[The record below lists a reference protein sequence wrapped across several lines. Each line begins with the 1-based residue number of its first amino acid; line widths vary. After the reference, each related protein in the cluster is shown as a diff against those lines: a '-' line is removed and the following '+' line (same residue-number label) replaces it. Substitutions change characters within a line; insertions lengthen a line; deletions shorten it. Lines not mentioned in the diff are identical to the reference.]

1 MLRIGVLAIFAIQY
15 AQLERFAKRWSI
27 ARLKTGMELD
37 EEVSKENECEEE
49 QVSLQCDEDFISN
62 IEINQNPSDCFCLA
76 NVTH

>member
-15 AQLERFAKRWSI
+15 AYLERFAKRWSI

-49 QVSLQCDEDFISN
+49 QVSL
-62 IEINQNPSDCFCLA
+62 
-76 NVTH
+76 